1 VESQIGVFIASLVG
15 LLIALG
21 IMNLI
26 GKGVD
31 KTKKVYKENKPA
43 VKKSLSS
50 LRDLTKSEQQK
61 IIDIDDRFFAIAKNE
76 LESGKQQ
83 EGLWVKCE
91 LMAEGNE
98 MKAKSLYIK
107 HRAKQLDEN
116 K

>member
-1 VESQIGVFIASLVG
+1 MDSGFGIFLSSLVG
-15 LLIALG
+15 LLIALW

-26 GKGVD
+26 GKGID
-31 KTKKVYKENKPA
+31 KTKKVYKESKPA

-50 LRDLTKSEQQK
+50 LKDLTKSEQQK
-61 IIDIDDRFFAIAKNE
+61 IIDIDDKFFAIAKNE
-76 LESGKQQ
+76 LDSGKLQ

-98 MKAKSLYIK
+98 SKAKSLYIK
-107 HRAKQLDEN
+107 YRAKQLDEN